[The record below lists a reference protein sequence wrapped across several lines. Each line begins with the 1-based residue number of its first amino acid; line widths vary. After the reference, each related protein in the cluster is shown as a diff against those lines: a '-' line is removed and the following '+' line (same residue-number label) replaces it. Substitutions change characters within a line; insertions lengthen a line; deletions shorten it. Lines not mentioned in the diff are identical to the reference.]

1 MPRAIRWPTP
11 FMFRGV
17 SAVDFTRPVSLTC
30 KTGRPKMSQ
39 ILMAIRV
46 CSSLS
51 HGSRREPFCFT
62 STPHNFVPRNRNIE
76 QYIHLYIPALSGARS
91 TVVLRVH
98 FCSKRAKI
106 LSGVHFWPPACEKKF
121 SSETTNETS
130 TRVRL
135 AARSDPWDPASGQ
148 IHPQNNS
155 RVIGC
160 ESHTTRSQTQTR
172 THTLTLTNSHLTAIT
187 HAHTLSHTHTHIR
200 SRTLTLTLA
209 LAHTHVHTQF
219 TRHTTHTHTRAR
231 ARAFLNPLPSGMP
244 LRMFLAVPP
253 GRCPHSARNASQ
265 DRAACLN
272 RPRHRA
278 LPSSMPS
285 QPSVYSVGVGVLFGV
300 GNVVPGG

>member
-1 MPRAIRWPTP
+1 MRVTQH
-11 FMFRGV
+11 
-17 SAVDFTRPVSLTC
+17 D
-30 KTGRPKMSQ
+30 PKH
-39 ILMAIRV
+39 RHGHTH
-46 CSSLS
+46 S
-51 HGSRREPFCFT
+51 H
-62 STPHNFVPRNRNIE
+62 
-76 QYIHLYIPALSGARS
+76 
-91 TVVLRVH
+91 
-98 FCSKRAKI
+98 
-106 LSGVHFWPPACEKKF
+106 
-121 SSETTNETS
+121 
-130 TRVRL
+130 
-135 AARSDPWDPASGQ
+135 
-148 IHPQNNS
+148 
-155 RVIGC
+155 
-160 ESHTTRSQTQTR
+160 SQTATSQR
-172 THTLTLTNSHLTAIT
+172 SHTHTLSL
-187 HAHTLSHTHTHIR
+187 THTHIR

-244 LRMFLAVPP
+244 LRMFSAVPP